1 MFHNWLLSHK
11 SVFTPHIADDFIAR
25 NCAHHRPIEI
35 STILS
40 KSQGSATGISENI
53 HNTLWEKSR
62 YANFST
68 IWPDQVLCMLSAGWE
83 DFYVEN
89 TLHTFQNSRP
99 YKQSSMLLAMVQC
112 QWIHICWNWYFAC
125 AFCILRGGWE
135 GHFLQEP
142 SIIHSIYAQ

>member
-1 MFHNWLLSHK
+1 MHNDEMIYDCEDDEDDEWWWHLPFLFFSCVFETYGALMFHNWLLSHK

-68 IWPDQVLCMLSAGWE
+68 IWPDQVLCMLRAGWE

-99 YKQSSMLLAMVQC
+99 YK
-112 QWIHICWNWYFAC
+112 
-125 AFCILRGGWE
+125 
-135 GHFLQEP
+135 
-142 SIIHSIYAQ
+142 